1 MIPTNDCELEFKDQ
15 EYLTETGTHIPARTI
30 DKYITRW
37 KWTSSSVVY
46 VLLALSYLLIIIL
59 FGLVASQGRS
69 KLQQQGQGSKDMY
82 PCGARSREWEYF
94 DGGCYFFSYQQLIWH
109 TAKGHCEEQHS
120 ELVVITNQ
128 YEQNFLQSRTRGE
141 RYWIGLS
148 DDNVEGQWRWVDN
161 TDYRTS
167 FKNWKKGEPNDHGGG
182 EDCAQIHEAGEWN
195 DVPCNLKSFY
205 VCKKPLP
212 S

>member
-1 MIPTNDCELEFKDQ
+1 MPERAIDRYIPWW
-15 EYLTETGTHIPARTI
+15 R
-30 DKYITRW
+30 RM
-37 KWTSSSVVY
+37 SSSAVY

-59 FGLVASQGRS
+59 FGLVVAQEGS
-69 KLQQQGQGSKDMY
+69 KLQQQGQGIKDMY
-82 PCGARSREWEYF
+82 PCGAKSREWDYF
-94 DGGCYFFSYQQLIWH
+94 DGACYFFSFQQLIWH
-109 TAKGHCEEQHS
+109 TAKNHCEQQHS
-120 ELVVITNQ
+120 QLVVITNQ

-148 DDNVEGQWRWVDN
+148 DNNIEGHWRWVDN

-167 FKNWKKGEPNDHGGG
+167 FKNWARGEPNDHGND

-195 DVPCNLKSFY
+195 DVSCNTKSFY